1 MKIYIINDVNDY
13 LNVWYPRNI
22 NSSLIHLYPCL
33 TKRCPEPG
41 WGYSS
46 TGKNDIYNY
55 CQSDKSW
62 NMTELEECICKFYF
76 EIKTQYKQYIN
87 SFHESLS

>member
-1 MKIYIINDVNDY
+1 M
-13 LNVWYPRNI
+13 
-22 NSSLIHLYPCL
+22 HLKLCL

-76 EIKTQYKQYIN
+76 ESKTLYVHSSNQNMGTFNELKTKNNLFQYYPVRTGHHQ
-87 SFHESLS
+87 